1 MHRIEF
7 RTDTPLDD
15 LPRAFD
21 ILRKLNYRLGAAA
34 VTADDGRP
42 AQISI
47 AFTPRGLLSV
57 ETFVA
62 LVQRLP
68 GVVDIKHV
76 APTAAEPAR
85 PGEAGRQSV
94 MRESQGALPEGVLA

>member
-1 MHRIEF
+1 MHRIDF

-34 VTADDGRP
+34 VTADGDRP
-42 AQISI
+42 ARISI
-47 AFTPRGLLSV
+47 AFSPKGPLSV

-62 LVQRLP
+62 LVERLP
-68 GVVDIKHV
+68 GAADVRHV
-76 APTAAEPAR
+76 PPARVEPAR
-85 PGEAGRQSV
+85 RGDGVIGESA
-94 MRESQGALPEGVLA
+94 MREGALA

>member
-1 MHRIEF
+1 MHRIDF

-21 ILRKLNYRLGAAA
+21 ILRRLNYRLGTAT
-34 VTADDGRP
+34 VTTDDGRP
-42 AQISI
+42 ARISI
-47 AFTPRGLLSV
+47 SFGPNGLLSV

-68 GVVDIKHV
+68 GAADVRHMPP
-76 APTAAEPAR
+76 AAAEPAR
-85 PGEAGRQSV
+85 HGESAA
-94 MRESQGALPEGVLA
+94 REREGVVREGALA